1 MIKDVLMQDP
11 TARSL
16 IRVSDLTNINV
27 NVFRFKHS
35 LDNPT
40 LLFWR
45 PNAIIDGE
53 WPYIFFFTLAE
64 GKLLPNNDLG
74 ATF

>member
-16 IRVSDLTNINV
+16 ICVSDLTNINV

-45 PNAIIDGE
+45 PCEINQGE

>member
-1 MIKDVLMQDP
+1 MHDIFILGVCYIVGAGTGACTPCAAGNYAADEGD
-11 TARSL
+11 
-16 IRVSDLTNINV
+16 
-27 NVFRFKHS
+27 
-35 LDNPT
+35 
-40 LLFWR
+40 
-45 PNAIIDGE
+45 